1 MADEL
6 NIGIIRGNEITPR
19 EIEWLWY
26 PYIPFG
32 KLTLLQGDPGEG
44 KSTFALNLA
53 AQITR
58 GGKLF
63 NSDDELEPMNVIYQ
77 NTEDDLD
84 DTVIPRFIKA
94 GGDIDRIFFIDESNE
109 PLTFDD
115 VDKIGEAIR
124 RCNARL
130 VIFDPLVSYIGSD
143 VSMNQANEVRAKF
156 NQLIRIAKET
166 KCAVLVIGH
175 INKMQGTKALYR
187 SVGSIDVV
195 GAARSCLVIGTYCNE
210 PDSRIMAVQKCNL
223 AEKGASIQY
232 EICDGRVE
240 FLNVIEL
247 SADEL
252 LGSFSCS
259 AGNKA
264 NSKGDRARECLLTFL
279 SDGAKSQQE
288 VMDKMRELGIGRR
301 TAENA
306 KADLGVLSEKCGT
319 HWFWKL
325 PMS

>member
-1 MADEL
+1 
-6 NIGIIRGNEITPR
+6 
-19 EIEWLWY
+19 
-26 PYIPFG
+26 
-32 KLTLLQGDPGEG
+32 
-44 KSTFALNLA
+44 
-53 AQITR
+53 
-58 GGKLF
+58 
-63 NSDDELEPMNVIYQ
+63 
-77 NTEDDLD
+77 
-84 DTVIPRFIKA
+84 
-94 GGDIDRIFFIDESNE
+94 
-109 PLTFDD
+109 
-115 VDKIGEAIR
+115 
-124 RCNARL
+124 
-130 VIFDPLVSYIGSD
+130 
-143 VSMNQANEVRAKF
+143 MNQANEVRAKF

-195 GAARSCLVIGTYCNE
+195 GAARSCLVIGTYGSE
-210 PDSRIMAVQKCNL
+210 PGSRIMAVQKCNL
-223 AEKGASIQY
+223 AEKGASIQF
-232 EICDGRVE
+232 EISDGRVE
-240 FLNVIEL
+240 FLDVIEL

-325 PMS
+325 PLS